1 MGRFGDIFYLFGSR
15 RDKKWLN
22 KVVVYLNIRKVN
34 FLKEFGVGEGSVLN
48 IVWIGVFLDDVS
60 FYYIYYMCICIVIV
74 ILIMRIFKYFYDLI
88 VINILW
94 CIVFNIIIFYYI
106 SFKVWF
112 LVWNIFKVS
121 SCYKLYVL

>member
-22 KVVVYLNIRKVN
+22 KVVVFLNIRKWN

-48 IVWIGVFLDDVS
+48 IVWEGVFLDDVS

-74 ILIMRIFKYFYDLI
+74 FLIMRIFKYFYDLI

-121 SCYKLYVL
+121 SCYKLYLL